1 MKVAIILG
9 HRLNDDGSFSEILQ
23 HRMNLAL
30 RLYEDVRPSYII
42 VSGGMANPISG
53 VSEAQKMYDF
63 LVSEGIPEEKIVR
76 ETSSLTTKEN
86 AKYSVPMAIALNATT
101 LVLCTSKEH
110 MNRWYLN
117 PFKLFLKVIKKHNP
131 DLALVQY
138 TG

>member
-1 MKVAIILG
+1 
-9 HRLNDDGSFSEILQ
+9 
-23 HRMNLAL
+23 
-30 RLYEDVRPSYII
+30 
-42 VSGGMANPISG
+42 
-53 VSEAQKMYDF
+53 
-63 LVSEGIPEEKIVR
+63 
-76 ETSSLTTKEN
+76 
-86 AKYSVPMAIALNATT
+86 MAIALNATT